1 MGDEKSIFQQSCL
14 DDDFDME
21 SDMESDEENDYVT
34 DLKREQMT
42 FDEIN
47 IIPDA
52 ILLKKNKS
60 MHQNN
65 LTQALF
71 DN

>member
-21 SDMESDEENDYVT
+21 SDEENDYVT
-34 DLKREQMT
+34 DLKGKQMT
-42 FDEIN
+42 SDEIN

-52 ILLKKNKS
+52 ILLKKNRS

-65 LTQALF
+65 LT
-71 DN
+71 

>member
-1 MGDEKSIFQQSCL
+1 MADEKSIFQQSCL

-21 SDMESDEENDYVT
+21 SDEEDDYVT
-34 DLKREQMT
+34 DLKAESMT
-42 FDEIN
+42 SDDIN

-52 ILLKKNKS
+52 IVLKKNRS

-65 LTQALF
+65 LT
-71 DN
+71 

>member
-21 SDMESDEENDYVT
+21 SGESDEENDYVT
-34 DLKREQMT
+34 DLQVEHMT
-42 FDEIN
+42 SDDLN
-47 IIPDA
+47 IIPDE
-52 ILLKKNKS
+52 IILKKNRS
-60 MHQNN
+60 AHQNN
-65 LTQALF
+65 LTQALC